1 MRAIKFLVSKGVFLI
16 ILLISCVNNEVVGQI
31 EKENIVLNPDD
42 KKKSS
47 LRTIQILY
55 NPIHLNDGI
64 FVR

>member
-42 KKKSS
+42 KKKNHPYEPF
-47 LRTIQILY
+47 RYYITRYI
-55 NPIHLNDGI
+55 
-64 FVR
+64 